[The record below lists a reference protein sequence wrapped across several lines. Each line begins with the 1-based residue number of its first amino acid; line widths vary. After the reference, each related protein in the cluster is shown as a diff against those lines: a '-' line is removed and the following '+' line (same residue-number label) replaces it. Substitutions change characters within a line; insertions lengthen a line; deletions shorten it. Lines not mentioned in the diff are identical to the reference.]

1 MLNQLALLV
10 KLRRLPALATS
21 VVSDR
26 RASVQ
31 R

>member
-21 VVSDR
+21 LIILSAHER
-26 RASVQ
+26 
-31 R
+31 